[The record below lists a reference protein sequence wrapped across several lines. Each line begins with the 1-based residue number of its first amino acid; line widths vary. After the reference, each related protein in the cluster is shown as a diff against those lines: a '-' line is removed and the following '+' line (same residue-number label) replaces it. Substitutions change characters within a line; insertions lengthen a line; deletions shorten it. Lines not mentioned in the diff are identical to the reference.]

1 MEGDKVRHTILQ
13 TPRGLADLVG
23 REVALMHLIE
33 EKLSKLLASW
43 GYQEVHTP
51 TIEFADV
58 LAKGSE
64 GELKDAFCFIDRQ
77 GDLVALRPEMTTP
90 CARLL
95 ASRLLSQ
102 PMPIRLFYAGRVFRY
117 EEPQEGRNR
126 EFRQIGVELAGLP
139 APVGDAEVVAL
150 AVHAFETLGLE
161 DFQFTVSHIGI
172 LEGLLEAAG
181 IDKEDRHRLAHLLR
195 RGDFVAYRRAVGE
208 LAKGSLGEILAE
220 IPRLRGEASLVKE
233 LEERLAKEQASLGL
247 SNARRA
253 LFELSTIF
261 ELLEIYG
268 VLSYVKVDLGM
279 VKDFTYYTGL
289 IMEGY
294 TADLGYTIASGGRY
308 DQLLKSFG
316 RSAPASGWA
325 LGVER
330 LLLALERQG
339 KLPKIEE
346 KCEVLITPQAGT
358 KEHWPQALALAK
370 ELRKLGY
377 PTEVNPVLDP
387 GRAMQMAK
395 EREVNVLI
403 DYSSEPKAVFFPSE
417 KTTSI
422 EDAVQLLKGGV
433 NCG

>member
-1 MEGDKVRHTILQ
+1 MTSPKVDVPPKAVFFSISKVRSPRLAAAMAAVEPAVPPPTITDRTFQPPPFFPHLSLVYMIRTECAINFQAGIACVKGEVLVEMEGDKVRHTILQ

-181 IDKEDRHRLAHLLR
+181 IDKEDRHRLAPPPAAGRLR
-195 RGDFVAYRRAVGE
+195 R
-208 LAKGSLGEILAE
+208 L
-220 IPRLRGEASLVKE
+220 
-233 LEERLAKEQASLGL
+233 QASSRGAGPKGL
-247 SNARRA
+247 
-253 LFELSTIF
+253 
-261 ELLEIYG
+261 
-268 VLSYVKVDLGM
+268 
-279 VKDFTYYTGL
+279 
-289 IMEGY
+289 
-294 TADLGYTIASGGRY
+294 
-308 DQLLKSFG
+308 
-316 RSAPASGWA
+316 
-325 LGVER
+325 
-330 LLLALERQG
+330 
-339 KLPKIEE
+339 
-346 KCEVLITPQAGT
+346 
-358 KEHWPQALALAK
+358 
-370 ELRKLGY
+370 
-377 PTEVNPVLDP
+377 
-387 GRAMQMAK
+387 
-395 EREVNVLI
+395 
-403 DYSSEPKAVFFPSE
+403 
-417 KTTSI
+417 
-422 EDAVQLLKGGV
+422 
-433 NCG
+433 